1 MKDPNVVLPP
11 HFESQFPAVAGL
23 HETDL
28 DALQDAILV
37 RRMQLMAARLQRHG
51 FGVRTR
57 SELAG
62 QFRYLCIY
70 PDTSTPDGEWATL
83 AEAQRL
89 LDTAANLPCAE
100 AFARWRTKIEP
111 FTEDPYTRQDAIA
124 DMRRERANAQKL
136 YQEGKIDGEDLRIAY
151 QNSRDLLSWTSEAA
165 AALGSIK
172 SEAKAAASRANG
184 KLGGR
189 PRKPE

>member
-1 MKDPNVVLPP
+1 MHPNS
-11 HFESQFPAVAGL
+11 H
-23 HETDL
+23 
-28 DALQDAILV
+28 
-37 RRMQLMAARLQRHG
+37 
-51 FGVRTR
+51 
-57 SELAG
+57 
-62 QFRYLCIY
+62 C
-70 PDTSTPDGEWATL
+70 
-83 AEAQRL
+83 
-89 LDTAANLPCAE
+89 
-100 AFARWRTKIEP
+100 
-111 FTEDPYTRQDAIA
+111 YTRQDAIA